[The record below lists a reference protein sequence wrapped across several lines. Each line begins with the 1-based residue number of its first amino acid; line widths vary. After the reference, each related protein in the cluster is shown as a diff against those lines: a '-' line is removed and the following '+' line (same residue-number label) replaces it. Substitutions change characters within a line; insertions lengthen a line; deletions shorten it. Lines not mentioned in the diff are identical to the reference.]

1 MKDEDKSREQLLE
14 ELKRLREYRAAHAGQ
29 PGPDDSMAPRIQR
42 ILDELPFMVAL
53 IDSACRF
60 VYCNKPYG
68 NRFGISPEALAG
80 KLVEEILPPE
90 EWQTVSAYAAKA
102 LAGEV
107 VNFESHYVSP
117 GETARHTFRISYVP
131 HSSPEGGSGF
141 LVFGVDVTSFEEIE
155 RHRYIEEE
163 LLNAKKLESIGILA
177 GGIAHDFNN
186 LLFVILGNLSMAQT
200 KIKEEDPASKHLSEA
215 EKACLR
221 ARDLTQKFIT
231 FASGHGPPKS
241 KVAIRELVENA
252 VSLTLSGSSIV
263 SDILMPEKLW
273 RIEVDEDQ
281 MRQALTGVIANARE
295 AMPRGGTL
303 RIAADN
309 LEISTDDETHHD
321 APQAG
326 KYIRISIEDEGT
338 GIPEEDLGKIFD
350 PYFSTKY
357 RGNQKRMGFGLAIA
371 HSVIKGHNGC
381 IRVQSSPGKG
391 TGVTILLP
399 ALSTL
404 DCVSISGSSIQVGR
418 KRVLV
423 MDDEEM
429 LGDLAKTMIEH
440 LGYEAGIA
448 LNGEQAIEMYAEA
461 MEEGREWDMVILD
474 LTVKGGM
481 GGKDTLQKLL
491 YLNPGV
497 EAIVS
502 SGYSNDPI
510 MSDYSKYGFK
520 GVLSKPY
527 DLEQLKEILERMLSK
542 QGQASSVSAG
552 MAV

>member
-14 ELKRLREYRAAHAGQ
+14 ELKQLRERRVVHTGQ
-29 PGPDDSMAPRIQR
+29 SEPDSSMASRVQR

-60 VYCNKPYG
+60 VYCNKLYG
-68 NRFGISPEALAG
+68 SRFGINPEALAG
-80 KLVEEILPPE
+80 KPVEEVLSPE
-90 EWQTVSAYAAKA
+90 AWQTISGYVARA

-107 VNFESHYVSP
+107 TNFDTCCKTP
-117 GETARHTFRISYVP
+117 GETATRTFRISYVP
-131 HSSPEGGSGF
+131 HAGPDGGNGF
-141 LVFGVDVTSFEEIE
+141 LAFGVDITALDEMEK
-155 RHRYIEEE
+155 HRYIEEE
-163 LLNAKKLESIGILA
+163 LLNAKKLESIGVLA

-186 LLFVILGNLSMAQT
+186 LLFVILGNISMAQT
-200 KIKEEDPASKHLSEA
+200 KMKDEDPASRHLSEA

-241 KVAIRELVENA
+241 RAAIRDLVENV
-252 VSLTLSGSSIV
+252 VSLILSGSSIV
-263 SDILMPEKLW
+263 SDILLPERLW
-273 RIEVDEDQ
+273 KVEVDEDQ

-303 RIAADN
+303 RIVAEN
-309 LEISTDDETHHD
+309 LEILADDETYGNAVHG
-321 APQAG
+321 G
-326 KYIRISIEDEGT
+326 KYVRISIEDDGA
-338 GIPEEDLGKIFD
+338 GIPEDDLGKIFD
-350 PYFSTKY
+350 PYFSTKF

-381 IRVQSSPGKG
+381 IKVKSSPGKG
-391 TGVTILLP
+391 TDVTILLP

-404 DCVSISGSSIQVGR
+404 DYASISGSSIQVGR

-510 MSDYSKYGFK
+510 MSDYRKYGFK

-527 DLEQLKEILERMLSK
+527 DLEQLKDILNRMLCK
-542 QGQASSVSAG
+542 GGPASCVNAG